1 MRRRRRMTEAGA
13 LLVLVGTVVAGAG
26 LSFAVSLDGFVDGAA
41 AGIEGAAD
49 GAERSAAG
57 IVGTAAAAGEARAS
71 QGLPLLVRA
80 AQAATRHEAPGRATA
95 HGRPVGPDAVV
106 APQSSPARGEGGPRA
121 EGLSLAAL
129 VNGAL
134 AGAAVVALAL
144 VRAGRRGM
152 RS

>member
-26 LSFAVSLDGFVDGAA
+26 LSFAVALDGFVGGAA

-49 GAERSAAG
+49 GIAGSA
-57 IVGTAAAAGEARAS
+57 TAAGEARPS
-71 QGLPLLVRA
+71 EGIPLLVRA
-80 AQAATRHEAPGRATA
+80 AQAATRHDAPARATA
-95 HGRPVGPDAVV
+95 GGRPGGPDAVA
-106 APQSSPARGEGGPRA
+106 APQSSPPPGDGGPGA